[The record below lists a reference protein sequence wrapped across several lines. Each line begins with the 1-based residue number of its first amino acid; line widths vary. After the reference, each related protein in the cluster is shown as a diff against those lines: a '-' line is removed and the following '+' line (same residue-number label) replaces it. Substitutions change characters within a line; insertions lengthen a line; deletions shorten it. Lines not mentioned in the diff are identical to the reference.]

1 MAEAVFLN
9 REELPVYPLYYDPTH
24 DFGFLRFDPTK
35 LQFMNVGEV
44 PLAPE
49 AAAVGL
55 EIRVVGNDSGEKVS
69 ILAGTIARLD
79 RDAPNYGRK
88 GYNDHNTFY
97 FQAASGKG
105 WQQVWHQVPCRDGRY
120 GHCIGGRDR
129 HPATQKQ
136 QHDACGACLACMGDF
151 SVAVSIVQH
160 IV

>member
-1 MAEAVFLN
+1 MCSVPCAVAQLVLMM
-9 REELPVYPLYYDPTH
+9 RVPPTASCV
-24 DFGFLRFDPTK
+24 DAC
-35 LQFMNVGEV
+35 LQVGEV

-97 FQAASGKG
+97 FQAASG
-105 WQQVWHQVPCRDGRY
+105 
-120 GHCIGGRDR
+120 
-129 HPATQKQ
+129 
-136 QHDACGACLACMGDF
+136 ACELGLLAG
-151 SVAVSIVQH
+151 VAYV
-160 IV
+160 